1 MNPIAIVAHI
11 TAVGHRRRNARIAAA
26 VTRSSHPS
34 GSGVLPPA
42 LTPLVPNTI
51 STAAANA
58 KATSP
63 ERRPMEPTV
72 VVMESLYV

>member
-1 MNPIAIVAHI
+1 MNPVAMVAHI
-11 TAVGHRRRNARIAAA
+11 TAVGHRRRNTRIAAA
-26 VTRSSHPS
+26 VTRRSHPG
-34 GSGVLPPA
+34 GSGGLSPA

-58 KATSP
+58 SATSP
-63 ERRPMEPTV
+63 GRRPVESSV